1 MVWVENAR
9 ITPLELV
16 LTGEAET
23 WTSALG
29 QIVGP
34 RWLHPRN
41 VHSDRELIEVVRTGR
56 ADAVILDDDSPWDV
70 DILRLLRM
78 VRQMDQQLPVVVVT
92 DQGGLT
98 GPDGTLEFEN
108 LDPATYELGLAH
120 PSLGTYTARLT
131 VAAGLTSELD
141 VRLETLP

>member
-1 MVWVENAR
+1 MVWVENVR
-9 ITPLELV
+9 KTPLELV

-34 RWLHPRN
+34 RWLHARN

-92 DQGGLT
+92 DHTHRQW
-98 GPDGTLEFEN
+98 LEDA
-108 LDPATYELGLAH
+108 LRLAVYSVVVRPLELEELLRQIHGIML
-120 PSLGTYTARLT
+120 RL
-131 VAAGLTSELD
+131 S
-141 VRLETLP
+141 RLLHRKEF